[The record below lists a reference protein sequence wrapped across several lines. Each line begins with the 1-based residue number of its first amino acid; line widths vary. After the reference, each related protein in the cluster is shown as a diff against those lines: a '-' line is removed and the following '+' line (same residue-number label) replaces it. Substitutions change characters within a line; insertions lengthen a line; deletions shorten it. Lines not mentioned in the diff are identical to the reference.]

1 MSELLK
7 ELRDRHALAVHVRD
21 DINASIASLTTELA
35 AANCQI
41 WELES
46 ACRAL
51 EGASAIAGAIVAP
64 DAVEVADEPV
74 SLTEP
79 PSQAQE
85 IASALDALDAEM
97 WARSQKHN
105 PSLAP
110 YANAGEYWAAQY
122 AKKREMMGEKTDAT
136 GPDPYNPTNEEI
148 HAAARQVAEEVRPVF
163 EALAALRETASQAVP
178 EPLVEAVAEVNETV
192 EEISKANGGGWTNYW
207 NAHKIAAIETNS

>member
-7 ELRDRHALAVHVRD
+7 ELRDRHALAVHVRN

-64 DAVEVADEPV
+64 EAVE
-74 SLTEP
+74 
-79 PSQAQE
+79 E
-85 IASALDALDAEM
+85 ILSALDALDAEM

-105 PSLAP
+105 PSLAA

-148 HAAARQVAEEVRPVF
+148 EAAVRQCVEEVRPVF
-163 EALAALRETASQAVP
+163 EALAAQRETASQAAP
-178 EPLVEAVAEVNETV
+178 DPLVAAVAEVNETV
-192 EEISKANGGGWTNYW
+192 EEISKSNGGGWNNYW
-207 NAHKIAAIETNS
+207 NTHKIAASETNS

>member
-1 MSELLK
+1 MSDLLK
-7 ELRDRHALAVHVRD
+7 ELRDRHALAVHVRN

-64 DAVEVADEPV
+64 EAAEIADKPV
-74 SLTEP
+74 SLTET

-97 WARSQKHN
+97 WARSQKH
-105 PSLAP
+105 SLAA
-110 YANAGEYWAAQY
+110 YANAGGEYWPAQY

-148 HAAARQVAEEVRPVF
+148 EAAVRQCVEQVRPVF
-163 EALAALRETASQAVP
+163 EALAAQRETASQEA

-192 EEISKANGGGWTNYW
+192 DEISKANAGGWSNYW
-207 NAHKIAAIETNS
+207 SNQSGAAVETNS

>member
-51 EGASAIAGAIVAP
+51 EGASSIAGAIVDP
-64 DAVEVADEPV
+64 SAVEVADEPV
-74 SLTEP
+74 ELTEA
-79 PSQAQE
+79 PSEPQ
-85 IASALDALDAEM
+85 
-97 WARSQKHN
+97 
-105 PSLAP
+105 
-110 YANAGEYWAAQY
+110 
-122 AKKREMMGEKTDAT
+122 
-136 GPDPYNPTNEEI
+136 
-148 HAAARQVAEEVRPVF
+148 
-163 EALAALRETASQAVP
+163 ETASQAEG

-192 EEISKANGGGWTNYW
+192 EEISKANGGGWNNYW
-207 NAHKIAAIETNS
+207 SGHKINAIETNS

>member
-51 EGASAIAGAIVAP
+51 EGASSIAGAIVAP
-64 DAVEVADEPV
+64 EAVEVADEPV
-74 SLTEP
+74 SLTET

-97 WARSQKHN
+97 WARSQKHI
-105 PSLAP
+105 LAA
-110 YANAGEYWAAQY
+110 YANAGGEYWAAQY

-136 GPDPYNPTNEEI
+136 GPDPYNPTTKEEI

-163 EALAALRETASQAVP
+163 EALAALRETASQSVS
-178 EPLVEAVAEVNETV
+178 EPLVEAVAEVNATV
-192 EEISKANGGGWTNYW
+192 EEISQANGGGWAGYW
-207 NAHKIAAIETNS
+207 TSHKIATIETNS

>member
-7 ELRDRHALAVHVRD
+7 ELRDRHALAVHVRN

-64 DAVEVADEPV
+64 EAVEVADEPV
-74 SLTEP
+74 SLTET

-85 IASALDALDAEM
+85 ILSALDALDAEM

-105 PSLAP
+105 PSLAA

-148 HAAARQVAEEVRPVF
+148 EAAVRQCVEEVRPVF
-163 EALAALRETASQAVP
+163 EALAAQRETALQEA
-178 EPLVEAVAEVNETV
+178 EPLVEAVAEVNQTV
-192 EEISKANGGGWTNYW
+192 EEISKSNGGGWNNYW
-207 NAHKIAAIETNS
+207 NTHKIAAIETNS

>member
-51 EGASAIAGAIVAP
+51 EGASSIAGAIVAP

-74 SLTEP
+74 SLTET

-105 PSLAP
+105 PSLAA

-148 HAAARQVAEEVRPVF
+148 EVAVRQCVEEVRPVF

-207 NAHKIAAIETNS
+207 NAHKISASETNS

>member
-1 MSELLK
+1 MTNLLT
-7 ELRDRHALAVHVRD
+7 ELRERYELAVHLRN
-21 DINASIASLTTELA
+21 DISASIASLTTELA
-35 AANCQI
+35 AANCAI

-51 EGASAIAGAIVAP
+51 EGASSIAGAIVAP
-64 DAVEVADEPV
+64 EAVEVADDPV
-74 SLTEP
+74 SLTET

-105 PSLAP
+105 PSLAA

-136 GPDPYNPTNEEI
+136 KPDPYNPTNEEI
-148 HAAARQVAEEVRPVF
+148 EAAARQVAEEVRPVF
-163 EALAALRETASQAVP
+163 EVLAALRETASQAVP

-207 NAHKIAAIETNS
+207 NAHKISASETNS

>member
-1 MSELLK
+1 MTNLLT
-7 ELRDRHALAVHVRD
+7 ELRERYELAVHLRN
-21 DINASIASLTTELA
+21 DISASIASLTTELA
-35 AANCQI
+35 AANCAI

-51 EGASAIAGAIVAP
+51 EGASSIAGAIVAP
-64 DAVEVADEPV
+64 EAVEVADDPV
-74 SLTEP
+74 SLTET

-105 PSLAP
+105 PSLAA

-136 GPDPYNPTNEEI
+136 GSVPYNPTNEEL

-163 EALAALRETASQAVP
+163 EALAALRETASQVEA
-178 EPLVEAVAEVNETV
+178 EPLVEAVAEVNATV
-192 EEISKANGGGWTNYW
+192 EEISKADGGGWAGYW
-207 NAHKIAAIETNS
+207 TSNKIAAIETNS

>member
-7 ELRDRHALAVHVRD
+7 ELRDRHALAVHVRN

-74 SLTEP
+74 SLTET

-105 PSLAP
+105 PNLAA

-122 AKKREMMGEKTDAT
+122 AKKREMMGEKTEVT

-148 HAAARQVAEEVRPVF
+148 EAAVRQCVEEVRPVF
-163 EALAALRETASQAVP
+163 EALAAQRETASQEA

-192 EEISKANGGGWTNYW
+192 DEISKANAGGWAGYW
-207 NAHKIAAIETNS
+207 TSHKIAAIETNS

>member
-7 ELRDRHALAVHVRD
+7 ELRERHALAVHVRN

-64 DAVEVADEPV
+64 EAVEVADEPA
-74 SLTEP
+74 SLTET

-85 IASALDALDAEM
+85 ILSALDALDAEM

-105 PSLAP
+105 PILAA
-110 YANAGEYWAAQY
+110 YANAGGEYWPAQY
-122 AKKREMMGEKTDAT
+122 AKKRELMGEKTEVT
-136 GPDPYNPTNEEI
+136 GSDPYNPTNEEI
-148 HAAARQVAEEVRPVF
+148 EAAVRQCVEEVRPVF
-163 EALAALRETASQAVP
+163 EALAAQREAASQEA

-192 EEISKANGGGWTNYW
+192 EEISKANGGGWNNYW
-207 NAHKIAAIETNS
+207 NTHKIAAIETNS